1 MDSLGSDF
9 WVLPMDNSGAALNKL
24 FLVIPQNDS
33 YLYEKAN
40 WSIEF
45 GFENGLPKSHN

>member
-1 MDSLGSDF
+1 
-9 WVLPMDNSGAALNKL
+9 MDNSGAALNKL

-40 WSIEF
+40 
-45 GFENGLPKSHN
+45 